1 MAKVNTI
8 GDNQLIFLGTGGGR
22 FTVFNQIRK
31 SGGIWFKL
39 NGKLFAIDPGPG
51 ALVEAIKHKLYP
63 SKLAA
68 IFLSHRH
75 LDHSADMNA
84 VIESMTEGGHKK
96 RGIVFAPREA
106 TEEDP
111 VILRYNRKNF
121 ELINQA
127 EFHTYEVNKVRV
139 EIKAKH
145 MHTTETYGA
154 IFSFRQHN
162 FAFIPD
168 TLYFDELPELYK
180 ADIVIM
186 NTVFCHER
194 PGFLHLS
201 SDDVYRFLEK
211 HRPKKLILT
220 HFGLSFLKEK
230 PWEVAKKISDDTGCD
245 VVAAYDGMVV
255 DL

>member
-1 MAKVNTI
+1 MARVNTI
-8 GDNQLIFLGTGGGR
+8 NDNQLIFLGTGGGR
-22 FTVFNQIRK
+22 FTVFNQLRK

-51 ALVEAIKHKLYP
+51 ALVEAIKHKLHP
-63 SKLAA
+63 PKLSA

-84 VIESMTEGGHKK
+84 LIESMTEGGHKK

-111 VILRYNRKNF
+111 VILKYNRKNF

-127 EFHTYEVNKVRV
+127 EFHTYEVNNVRV
-139 EIKAKH
+139 EVKRKH

-154 IFSFRQHN
+154 VFSFGSHG

-168 TLYFDELPELYK
+168 TLYFAELPELYK
-180 ADIVIM
+180 ADIVII
-186 NTVFCHER
+186 NTVFHHER
-194 PGFLHLS
+194 KGFMHLS
-201 SDDVYRFLEK
+201 SDDIYKFLEK
-211 HRPKKLILT
+211 HRPNKLIMT

-230 PWEVAKKISDDTGCD
+230 PWEVAKKISEDTGCD

>member
-1 MAKVNTI
+1 MAKINTI
-8 GDNQLIFLGTGGGR
+8 SDNQLIFLGTAGGR

-51 ALVEAIKHKLYP
+51 ALIEAIKHKLYP
-63 SKLAA
+63 SKLSG

-75 LDHSADMNA
+75 LDHCADINS

-96 RGIVFAPREA
+96 RGVVLAPYEA
-106 TEEDP
+106 TEIDP
-111 VILRYNRKNF
+111 VILKYNRKNF
-121 ELINQA
+121 TLINTE
-127 EFHTYEVNKVRV
+127 EFYTYEVEGIRI
-139 EIKAKH
+139 ETKAKH
-145 MHTTETYGA
+145 LHTTETYGA
-154 IFSFRQHN
+154 VFSFEAHN

-168 TLYFDELPELYK
+168 TLYFNEIPEFYRSN
-180 ADIVIM
+180 IVIM
-186 NTVFCHER
+186 NTVFSHKR
-194 PGFLHLS
+194 VGFKHLS
-201 SDDVYRFLEK
+201 SDDVYRFVDK
-211 HRPKKLILT
+211 FKPKRLIIT

-230 PWEVAKKISDDTGCD
+230 PWEVAKKISEDTGCD